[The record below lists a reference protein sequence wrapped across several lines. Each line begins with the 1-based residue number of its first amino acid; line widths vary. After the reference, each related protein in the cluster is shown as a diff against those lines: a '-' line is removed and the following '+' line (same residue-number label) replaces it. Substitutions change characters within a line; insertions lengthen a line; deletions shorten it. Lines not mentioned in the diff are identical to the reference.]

1 MRLTNAWLLVLAAAT
16 SSSSIVVSGFQPS
29 RSYLSS
35 PRVTTSSIK
44 VAATS
49 DAVAEAASTTASPP
63 TSTPIN
69 NNGEHSMTYADVN
82 ALAFRALQRQ
92 CKSLGLSAVGT
103 TAALRGRLLEHY
115 SLSKEVS
122 TKAVE
127 TPTATASEIEVSFMS
142 KVYSCTESN

>member
-16 SSSSIVVSGFQPS
+16 SSSSIVVSGFQLS

-35 PRVTTSSIK
+35 PRVASSSIK

-49 DAVAEAASTTASPP
+49 DAVAEAASPP
-63 TSTPIN
+63 TSTTPNN
-69 NNGEHSMTYADVN
+69 NNGEHSMTYADIN

-115 SLSKEVS
+115 SLNKEVT

-127 TPTATASEIEVSFMS
+127 TPTATASEIEVSCFVS
-142 KVYSCTESN
+142 KYIVCCRRKY

>member
-16 SSSSIVVSGFQPS
+16 SSSSIVSGFQLS

-35 PRVTTSSIK
+35 PRVASSSIK

-49 DAVAEAASTTASPP
+49 DAVAETTTSPP
-63 TSTPIN
+63 TSTPTN
-69 NNGEHSMTYADVN
+69 NNGEHSMTYADIN

-115 SLSKEVS
+115 SLNKEVT

-142 KVYSCTESN
+142 KDYCCTESN

>member
-16 SSSSIVVSGFQPS
+16 SSSPIVSGFQLS
-29 RSYLSS
+29 RSSYLSS
-35 PRVTTSSIK
+35 PRVTTSSIQ

-49 DAVAEAASTTASPP
+49 DAVAEAASPP
-63 TSTPIN
+63 TSSPTN
-69 NNGEHSMTYADVN
+69 NNDEQQHSTMTYADIN

-115 SLSKEVS
+115 SLSREV
-122 TKAVE
+122 TTEAVE
-127 TPTATASEIEVSFMS
+127 TPTATASEIEVSFDTLVCC
-142 KVYSCTESN
+142 KES

>member
-16 SSSSIVVSGFQPS
+16 SSSPIVSGFQLS
-29 RSYLSS
+29 RSSYLSS

-49 DAVAEAASTTASPP
+49 DAVAEAASPP
-63 TSTPIN
+63 TSTPTN
-69 NNGEHSMTYADVN
+69 NNDEHSMTYADIN

-92 CKSLGLSAVGT
+92 CKSLGLSAAGT

-115 SLSKEVS
+115 SLSREVT

-142 KVYSCTESN
+142 KV

>member
-16 SSSSIVVSGFQPS
+16 SSSPIVSGFQLS
-29 RSYLSS
+29 RSSYLSS

-49 DAVAEAASTTASPP
+49 DAVAEAASPP
-63 TSTPIN
+63 TSTPTN
-69 NNGEHSMTYADVN
+69 NNDEHSMTYADIN
-82 ALAFRALQRQ
+82 ALAFRELQRQ

-115 SLSKEVS
+115 SLSREVT

-142 KVYSCTESN
+142 KV

>member
-16 SSSSIVVSGFQPS
+16 SSSPIVSGFQLS

-35 PRVTTSSIK
+35 PRVASSSIK

-49 DAVAEAASTTASPP
+49 DAVAEAASPP
-63 TSTPIN
+63 TSTPTN
-69 NNGEHSMTYADVN
+69 NNDEQQHSTMTYADIN

-92 CKSLGLSAVGT
+92 CKSLGLSAAGT

-115 SLSKEVS
+115 SLSREVT

-142 KVYSCTESN
+142 KV

>member
-16 SSSSIVVSGFQPS
+16 SSSPIVSGFQLS
-29 RSYLSS
+29 RSSYLSS
-35 PRVTTSSIK
+35 PRVATSSIK

-49 DAVAEAASTTASPP
+49 DAVAEAASPP
-63 TSTPIN
+63 TSTPTN
-69 NNGEHSMTYADVN
+69 NNDEQQQHSTMTYADIN

-92 CKSLGLSAVGT
+92 CKSLGLSAAGT

-115 SLSKEVS
+115 SLSREVT

-142 KVYSCTESN
+142 KV